1 MALIPGLALLLLG
14 LAIGF
19 SIAWALGIFS
29 AGVSTG
35 LVIGLLLLVS
45 GVVIGFISEWW
56 IDEAHRKNRELQRQL
71 RELGAINPPVIQLS
85 NPESLPL
92 GESEA
97 MAAPRL
103 NAGVSNNNSATGLL
117 TDFLR
122 QRDEELR
129 EVRQQLVTTD
139 VQIDSLRQ
147 EFEAYQRSHP
157 DNLTV
162 IKGIGPIYQ
171 WKLRDAGINTY
182 KQLAAADP
190 AQIRRLLS
198 IKKWQR
204 ANIEA
209 WVDQARDWAQR
220 GP

>member
-14 LAIGF
+14 LVIGF
-19 SIAWALGIFS
+19 IIAWALGTFS
-29 AGVSTG
+29 AGISTG
-35 LVIGLLLLVS
+35 LLIGVVLLVA
-45 GVVIGFISEWW
+45 GAIVGFVSEWW
-56 IDEAHRKNRELQRQL
+56 IDEAYRKNRELQRQL
-71 RELGAINPPVIQLS
+71 RELGAVNPPVIQLS
-85 NPESLPL
+85 VPERLPL
-92 GESEA
+92 GEPEA
-97 MAAPRL
+97 STALRL
-103 NAGVSNNNSATGLL
+103 NSGGPGNNSSSELL

-129 EVRQQLVTTD
+129 EARRQLVTTD
-139 VQIDSLRQ
+139 VQIDSLRK

-162 IKGIGPIYQ
+162 IKGIGPIFQ

-182 KQLAAADP
+182 KQLATADP

-204 ANIEA
+204 VNIES
-209 WVDQARDWAQR
+209 WVEQARDWAQR

>member
-19 SIAWALGIFS
+19 IIAWALGIFS
-29 AGVSTG
+29 AGISAG
-35 LVIGLLLLVS
+35 LLIGVLLLVA
-45 GVVIGFISEWW
+45 GAIVGFVSEWW
-56 IDEAHRKNRELQRQL
+56 IDEAYRKNRELQRQL
-71 RELGAINPPVIQLS
+71 REAGLVNPPVIQLAI
-85 NPESLPL
+85 PERLAG
-92 GESEA
+92 GEQETT
-97 MAAPRL
+97 AAPRL
-103 NAGVSNNNSATGLL
+103 NSGGTNNHSPSELL

-129 EVRQQLVTTD
+129 EVRRQLVTTD
-139 VQIDSLRQ
+139 VQIDTLRK
-147 EFEAYQRSHP
+147 EFEAYQRTHP

-162 IKGIGPIYQ
+162 IKGIGPVFQ

-190 AQIRRLLS
+190 DQVRRLLS
-198 IKKWQR
+198 IRKWQR
-204 ANIEA
+204 VNIES
-209 WVDQARDWAQR
+209 WVEQARDWAQR